1 MRIHG
6 WLVITALLAS
16 VTTAPAPARPTDQ
29 AAVSGAEKEFSAAV
43 AANDTQR
50 IASITAEDWKII
62 DSDGQ
67 IVSRAAFLK
76 VIAGGTLKHTSL
88 SDFDRTVRTYG
99 DAAIVTARSKSVGTY
114 AGSPFST
121 DEISTDV
128 WIRKNNRWRC
138 VLTQLTTRKP
148 LRSQP

>member
-1 MRIHG
+1 MRIQG
-6 WLVITALLAS
+6 WLVTTALLAS
-16 VTTAPAPARPTDQ
+16 VTAAPAPGESTDQ
-29 AAVSGAEKEFSAAV
+29 AAVLGAEKQFSAAV
-43 AANDTQR
+43 AANDTHG
-50 IASITAEDWKII
+50 IASITAEDWQII
-62 DSDGQ
+62 DSDGH
-67 IVSRAAFLK
+67 IIPRAAFLQA
-76 VIAGGTLKHTSL
+76 IASGTLRHTSL

-99 DAAIVTARSKSVGTY
+99 NAAVVTARSKSAGTY

-148 LRSQP
+148 

>member
-6 WLVITALLAS
+6 WLVTTALLAS
-16 VTTAPAPARPTDQ
+16 VTAAPAPGGSTDQ
-29 AAVSGAEKEFSAAV
+29 AAVLSAEKQFSAAV
-43 AANDTQR
+43 AANDTHG
-50 IASITAEDWKII
+50 IVSITAEDWQII
-62 DSDGQ
+62 DSDGH
-67 IVSRAAFLK
+67 IIPRAAFLQ
-76 VIAGGTLKHTSL
+76 VIASGTLRHMSL

-99 DAAIVTARSKSVGTY
+99 NAAVVTARSKSAGTY

-138 VLTQLTTRKP
+138 VLTQLTTLKP
-148 LRSQP
+148 